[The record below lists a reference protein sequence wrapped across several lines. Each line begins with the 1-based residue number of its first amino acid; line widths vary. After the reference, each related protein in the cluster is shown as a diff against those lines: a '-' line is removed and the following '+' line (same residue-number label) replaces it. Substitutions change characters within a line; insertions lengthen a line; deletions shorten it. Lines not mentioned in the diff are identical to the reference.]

1 LQVEFGAE
9 SLATPVTRGM
19 WEDVKVNLAKVERKV
34 ELIKLEE
41 AQESTRVEIRELEKP
56 GIFIFIIKES
66 DE

>member
-1 LQVEFGAE
+1 MEFRVD
-9 SLATPVTRGM
+9 SLAMPVTHGM

-41 AQESTRVEIRELEKP
+41 APESMRAEIRELEKP

-66 DE
+66 DK